1 MASRTLPIPAH
12 RLAGPACLAG
22 FALAVAGLFP
32 GVLQGG
38 VFFVQDVMVQNV
50 PWRHF
55 LHEALAEGRLPLWE
69 PAVSCGFPLFAEG
82 QVGALYPPNWLLAP
96 LPPATAVT
104 WSVLGHLWLAAAATW
119 GFLRALG
126 CGRLA
131 ALTGGLTYGLG
142 GYLVVRAMSPNFV
155 AAAAL
160 LPVLFWLLET
170 GLARGR
176 PVRVVLAGG
185 AAALQLLA
193 GHPQAAL
200 YGAAAAAAYG
210 ALRAWQLGRRQAAWA
225 ALLAVP
231 GAAMAAVQLL
241 PTWELAAES
250 GRGGGL
256 GYEQFVNMS
265 LPPERLIC
273 LLLPDFFGNSAS
285 GSYWGREAGFFIQLC
300 PYIGAAALVLALIG
314 AREAESPARGF
325 FALLAVF
332 GLVLSLGHYS
342 GLFHALHE
350 VPFLRQ
356 LRIPTRFLLW
366 WAFGGA
372 VLAGL
377 GVHRLADGR
386 PLRTSWVRVC
396 VLLALAAGL
405 AALVNRS
412 VLWGEAALPPGREL
426 LVERYRAD
434 LAADLWRLG
443 PVLLAMAVL
452 TCGPVRR
459 RLGPRALA
467 GAMAALCLVE
477 LHDFGRPFN
486 GVLPPEVY
494 EHIPPAAQAVHADT
508 GRWRPGAAPGVPV
521 PGLVRVASLVSERNS
536 PYDWHG
542 GWVHDL
548 SSYERYPGT
557 LRMYSAGLFGLA
569 NTLPGWSPLH
579 PRRHWELVRAYPA
592 RLDLANAGYVVSH
605 RALSWPDL
613 ELLHAG
619 QERVYRNRAALP
631 RAWVATEAVVEPDP
645 RRRLARLRSPGFD
658 AGRRVLLDRPPGTT
672 PGPGAGYAPARVS
685 RYESTAV
692 DVELPGRD
700 GFLVLADSYAPGWEA
715 RVDGQQREILKANHA
730 FRAVPVT
737 AADRRVAFRYRPA
750 SLAWGTGISAG
761 AALLWIAGLWRA
773 RRWRWPPPAQGL
785 EVRGTMPPVHAA
797 VQVAAVVVLYGLA
810 RETALWAQCL
820 ERMRLLAVLAG

>member
-1 MASRTLPIPAH
+1 MDSRTVPVRAE
-12 RLAGPACLAG
+12 RYAGPGCLALL
-22 FALAVAGLFP
+22 ALAVASLFP
-32 GVLQGG
+32 GVVLGGG

-50 PWRHF
+50 PFRHF
-55 LHEALAEGRLPLWE
+55 LHEALAGGRLPLWE
-69 PAVSCGFPLFAEG
+69 PRVNCGFPLFAEG
-82 QVGALYPPNWLLAP
+82 QVGALYPPNWLLAL
-96 LPPATAVT
+96 LPPAAAVT
-104 WSVLGHLWLAAAATW
+104 WSVLGHLWLAAAAAW

-126 CGRLA
+126 CARLP

-176 PVRVVLAGG
+176 PVRIVLAGG
-185 AAALQLLA
+185 AAGLQLLA

-200 YGAAAAAAYG
+200 YGLMAAAAYG
-210 ALRAWQLGRRQAAWA
+210 ALRARQLGRRPAVPA

-231 GAAMAAVQLL
+231 GAVMAAAQLL

-250 GRGGGL
+250 ARGGGL
-256 GYEQFVNMS
+256 GYGQFVNMS

-273 LLLPDFFGNSAS
+273 LLLPDYFGNSAT

-300 PYIGAAALVLALIG
+300 PYIGAAGLVLALI
-314 AREAESPARGF
+314 AVREGESPARGF
-325 FALLAVF
+325 FALLAVL

-350 VPFLRQ
+350 VPVLRQ

-366 WAFGGA
+366 WAFAGA

-377 GVHRLADGR
+377 GVQRLAADPR

-396 VLLALAAGL
+396 ALLALAAGL
-405 AALVNRS
+405 AALVN
-412 VLWGEAALPPGREL
+412 GPALRGDPALAPGQERL
-426 LVERYRAD
+426 LERYRAD
-434 LAADLWRLG
+434 LAGDLMRLA
-443 PVLLAMAVL
+443 PALLAAALL
-452 TCGPVRR
+452 TAAPVRR
-459 RLGPRALA
+459 RIPPRAAAAAAAAVCLA
-467 GAMAALCLVE
+467 E
-477 LHDFGRPFN
+477 LNDFGRSFN

-494 EHIPPAAQAVHADT
+494 ERAPPAARAIQADA
-508 GRWRPGAAPGVPV
+508 GRWRPGAAPGVPL

-536 PYDWHG
+536 PYDWHR

-579 PRRHWELVRAYPA
+579 PRRHWELTSAYPA

-605 RALSWPDL
+605 RPLSTPDL
-613 ELLHAG
+613 ELVHAG
-619 QERVYRNRAALP
+619 EERVYRNREALP

-645 RRRLARLRSPGFD
+645 RRRLRRLRAPGFD
-658 AGRRVLLDRPPGTT
+658 PRRQVLLDRPAGSGA
-672 PGPGAGYAPARVS
+672 GPGGGHAPARIS
-685 RYESTAV
+685 RYEATAV
-692 DVELPGRD
+692 EVELPGRP
-700 GFLVLADSYAPGWEA
+700 GFLVLADSYAPGWQA
-715 RVDGQQREILKANHA
+715 RVDGRRREVLTANHA

-737 AADRRVAFRYRPA
+737 EADRRVSFRYRPA
-750 SLAWGTGISAG
+750 SLYVGAGLSA
-761 AALLWIAGLWRA
+761 AAGLLWLLGLWRA
-773 RRWRWPPPAQGL
+773 RSWRWPAAAEAP
-785 EVRGTMPPVHAA
+785 GTFPSVHLA
-797 VQVAAVVVLYGLA
+797 VQVGAIVILYGIA
-810 RETALWAQCL
+810 RETTLWTQAV
-820 ERMRLLAVLAG
+820 ERMRLLAALAG